1 MEFPV
6 SVNINKK
13 ERSHNLDFRGKV
25 PITEK
30 FQNESRSL
38 K

>member
-13 ERSHNLDFRGKV
+13 ERSHNLE
-25 PITEK
+25 EK
-30 FQNESRSL
+30 FQFMRNSRMNPDDL
-38 K
+38 